1 MANQNTIVGNIGGNI
16 RHKKIIL
23 WSYSSPRLVV
33 DWMEEL
39 IVGILLVENVFSWG
53 EKHCPPPNYW
63 VIGPQHRFR
72 CKTTM
77 LSTKS
82 PDHHVKS
89 GVSGPPA
96 VAVHGVA
103 PAAAAEVIF
112 KGLSFNNVG
121 PIVGAVQGVFYSS
134 LLVEKHP
141 FVAQI

>member
-141 FVAQI
+141 FLAQI

>member
-1 MANQNTIVGNIGGNI
+1 MTWLVL
-16 RHKKIIL
+16 KKML
-23 WSYSSPRLVV
+23 QKRTFPA
-33 DWMEEL
+33 
-39 IVGILLVENVFSWG
+39 
-53 EKHCPPPNYW
+53 
-63 VIGPQHRFR
+63 
-72 CKTTM
+72 M
-77 LSTKS
+77 LSSKS
-82 PDHHVKS
+82 PDHHVGS

>member
-1 MANQNTIVGNIGGNI
+1 MTWLVL
-16 RHKKIIL
+16 KKML
-23 WSYSSPRLVV
+23 QKRTFPA
-33 DWMEEL
+33 
-39 IVGILLVENVFSWG
+39 
-53 EKHCPPPNYW
+53 
-63 VIGPQHRFR
+63 
-72 CKTTM
+72 M
-77 LSTKS
+77 LSSKS
-82 PDHHVKS
+82 PDHHVRS

-141 FVAQI
+141 FVL

>member
-141 FVAQI
+141 FVL

>member
-1 MANQNTIVGNIGGNI
+1 MTVTL
-16 RHKKIIL
+16 K
-23 WSYSSPRLVV
+23 RLICRSTLL
-33 DWMEEL
+33 EL
-39 IVGILLVENVFSWG
+39 QFQRGDNKYVFSWG

-121 PIVGAVQGVFYSS
+121 PIVGAVQGVSILRY
-134 LLVEKHP
+134 
-141 FVAQI
+141 

>member
-77 LSTKS
+77 LSSKS
-82 PDHHVKS
+82 PDHHVRS

-141 FVAQI
+141 FVL

>member
-1 MANQNTIVGNIGGNI
+1 
-16 RHKKIIL
+16 
-23 WSYSSPRLVV
+23 
-33 DWMEEL
+33 
-39 IVGILLVENVFSWG
+39 
-53 EKHCPPPNYW
+53 
-63 VIGPQHRFR
+63 
-72 CKTTM
+72 M

-121 PIVGAVQGVFYSS
+121 PIVGAVQGFLFFVISGETSICSPNLTILVTINRSIRAINAYSRQLQS
-134 LLVEKHP
+134 LDTLDSGMLKGCNRVL
-141 FVAQI
+141 